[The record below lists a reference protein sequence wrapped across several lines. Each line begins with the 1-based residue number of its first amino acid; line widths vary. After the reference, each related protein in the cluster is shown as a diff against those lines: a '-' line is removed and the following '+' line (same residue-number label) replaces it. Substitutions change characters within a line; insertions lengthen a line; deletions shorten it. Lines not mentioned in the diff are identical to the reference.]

1 MQLFGLVN
9 VMDIGQVYVSLITTI
24 PNNCVYTCCPKG
36 DNSDHWCWCW
46 NVESSRRI
54 LILIC
59 IYLDS
64 EMCQVEVVAGQQ
76 RDKILWEGLFGVRQC
91 VAMALLIMSDISL
104 CWCNDILRWQVFW
117 VLILIANVTT
127 THLHHTVLCI
137 SSWWQKCRKSYRSD
151 YNKLCT
157 RCN

>member
-1 MQLFGLVN
+1 MLQHSIEHTEAGADIFGLVN

-64 EMCQVEVVAGQQ
+64 EMCQVEVVAGRKGIKSYEKAFLVWDNVLQW
-76 RDKILWEGLFGVRQC
+76 LCWC
-91 VAMALLIMSDISL
+91 LIDISL

-117 VLILIANVTT
+117 VLILIADVTT

-137 SSWWQKCRKSYRSD
+137 SSWWQKCRIG
-151 YNKLCT
+151 
-157 RCN
+157 